1 MLSTVLRSLY
11 RTNGDTIAKLLNS
24 KYGVNL
30 SLGWDLDGIEDMSH
44 NDIQALLEEEFGSN
58 VMYFNTEGT
67 YNDIKAHFNGN
78 IFELLALTVE
88 NGAYD
93 AIAVLDTDQETA
105 RWFDEIISLRQS
117 NYNKF
122 LSYVNSAKNHTL
134 SKVAHPRRVRI

>member
-1 MLSTVLRSLY
+1 
-11 RTNGDTIAKLLNS
+11 
-24 KYGVNL
+24 
-30 SLGWDLDGIEDMSH
+30 MSH

-88 NGAYD
+88 NGTYD

-122 LSYVNSAKNHTL
+122 LSYVNSAKKHTL